1 MKGFLT
7 YWTARIHQATDDLN
21 VFSRAMTPVE
31 KIHNTPV
38 SGDALKLRGWKD
50 YLK

>member
-1 MKGFLT
+1 MKGLLT
-7 YWTARIHQATDDLN
+7 YWTTCIQRATDDLN
-21 VFSRAMTPVE
+21 VFSRAATPVE
-31 KIHNTPV
+31 KIRNTPV